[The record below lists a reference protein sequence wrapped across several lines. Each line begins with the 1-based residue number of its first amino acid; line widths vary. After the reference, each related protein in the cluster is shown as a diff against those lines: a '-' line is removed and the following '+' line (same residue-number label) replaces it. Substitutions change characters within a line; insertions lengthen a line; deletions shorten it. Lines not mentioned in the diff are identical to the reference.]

1 MRHGVAAEAGA
12 LLYKNIVTPL
22 HEDVAL
28 KLGSTRASG
37 VSGVLV
43 RLHEGG
49 IITATRGCVTQDGTL
64 TTQQA
69 QKETQ
74 QGAVMAEP
82 W

>member
-1 MRHGVAAEAGA
+1 MEYTAEAGA

-28 KLGSTRASG
+28 KLDSTR